1 MERLPYLAWQMKKNT
16 PNAKTKQ
23 AKDSELFTFAVKPD
37 WKDTLD
43 PAIREKVAA
52 LMEDYNTCLKRIRYL
67 RSTNKAPKRKG
78 DVERILFA
86 RGQEDSYDTD
96 ELYAQFRSLPPQ
108 LFGLVTAEKWH
119 LMDQNSRER
128 FLVSELP
135 EFADFHDL
143 LSDFRHDG
151 FRLLGDILS
160 DIADENTSEKMK
172 KLTRGSESEEYIQML
187 FAYAERPE
195 GRNYLQAMSEKCREY
210 LVRIVPARE
219 AVKYLVALGYRDK
232 LWDLVPDAV
241 EKNLLEVRHGK

>member
-1 MERLPYLAWQMKKNT
+1 M
-16 PNAKTKQ
+16 
-23 AKDSELFTFAVKPD
+23 D
-37 WKDTLD
+37 
-43 PAIREKVAA
+43 
-52 LMEDYNTCLKRIRYL
+52 
-67 RSTNKAPKRKG
+67 
-78 DVERILFA
+78 
-86 RGQEDSYDTD
+86 EDSR
-96 ELYAQFRSLPPQ
+96 Q
-108 LFGLVTAEKWH
+108 
-119 LMDQNSRER
+119 R

-143 LSDFRHDG
+143 MSDFRHDG

-160 DIADENTSEKMK
+160 DIADENTSEQMK

-195 GRNYLQAMSEKCREY
+195 VRNFLQDVSEKCREY

-241 EKNLLEVRHGK
+241 EKNLLEVCHGK

>member
-1 MERLPYLAWQMKKNT
+1 MKKNT
-16 PNAKTKQ
+16 PSAKAKQ

-37 WKDTLD
+37 WKDTLE
-43 PAIREKVAA
+43 PAVKEKVAA
-52 LMEDYNTCLKRIRYL
+52 LMEDYSTCLKRIRYL

-86 RGQEDSYDTD
+86 RGQEDAYDTD
-96 ELYAQFRSLPPQ
+96 ELYAQFRSLPAQ
-108 LFGLVTAEKWH
+108 RITELFDMVAAEKWH
-119 LMDQNSRER
+119 LMDADSRDR
-128 FLVSELP
+128 FLVRELP
-135 EFADFHDL
+135 EFANFHDL

-160 DIADENTSEKMK
+160 DIADENTSEQMK

-195 GRNYLQAMSEKCREY
+195 GRNYLQAVSEKCREY
-210 LVRIVPARE
+210 LTRIVPARE
-219 AVKYLVALGYRDK
+219 SVKYLVALGYRDK